1 MAQQFGF
8 VTHERHRIIP
18 TEVIEEAQADGDV
31 TGLLLAGSVAR
42 GDAGPSS
49 DLDIYVL
56 LRDGCARAFRS
67 EVRQGLLVEYK
78 SADFARA
85 HSQIERSPMEVYAYL
100 TGRVLRDEGNRL
112 AELTAFAHQ
121 TFQSYKTPGEERRG
135 IRYWL
140 QSADIKVRAALEA
153 GEELKAAFIVGT
165 TSWKMLEGVWAVNDR
180 PMPPSGGV
188 KAHLADLTLQPPP
201 EADWFARLF
210 LGDTSARIETALDLI
225 GWLAPLLGDSDTDH
239 EEQ

>member
-121 TFQSYKTPGEERRG
+121 TFQSYKTPGEE
-135 IRYWL
+135 
-140 QSADIKVRAALEA
+140 
-153 GEELKAAFIVGT
+153 LKAAFIVGT